1 MFTIDEVLAN
11 PLYPEEIE
19 KDVLEEAEKLG
30 RVEKACGGGWVGLQT
45 SEVSVP
51 DALIDMTRGCP

>member
-19 KDVLEEAEKLG
+19 KDVLEEVEKLG
-30 RVEKACGGGWVGLQT
+30 RVEKACGWLGGIADVR
-45 SEVSVP
+45 SVSIQM
-51 DALIDMTRGCP
+51 L